1 MFLLN
6 TMDLEIGRK
15 KAAYRIRL
23 IDLDNGKS
31 KTISVYQKGGKKPL
45 SEIMAKIIDALRQPE

>member
-1 MFLLN
+1 M
-6 TMDLEIGRK
+6 TLEIGKR

-31 KTISVYQKGGKKPL
+31 KTISVYQKGKKKQL
-45 SEIMAKIIDALRQPE
+45 SEIMAKIIQSLRQSE